1 MDCVPTISRS
11 LRLRM
16 TTPTNVTDVRDNTED
31 RRFEIWVDG
40 ELAGFTT
47 YVLRSG
53 VISFLHT
60 ELDPSFQGHG
70 LGQELVAA
78 ALRSARQRGL
88 KVLPFCPYVR
98 GFIVKNSE
106 FLNLVPEQ
114 DRARFGL

>member
-1 MDCVPTISRS
+1 
-11 LRLRM
+11 M
-16 TTPTNVTDVRDNTED
+16 TTPTNVADIRDNTED

-60 ELDPSFQGHG
+60 ELDSRFQGRG
-70 LGQELVAA
+70 LGQQLIAA
-78 ALRSARQRGL
+78 ALRSARQRAL

-98 GFIVKNSE
+98 SFIAQNSE
-106 FLNLVPEQ
+106 FSDLVPEQ
-114 DRARFGL
+114 DRARFNL